1 MYEYVKPSWMPKVKP
16 SLSDDSISKFGAM
29 VPARP
34 LNPSQ
39 NEKQSFPVTGS
50 ITDVDLPRY

>member
-1 MYEYVKPSWMPKVKP
+1 MPKVKP